1 MPPTLQRASSVVRLC
16 RPVYAKTPLAG
27 PAAVLD
33 DLSRYTRRTAIG
45 NERLLDITADKV
57 RFKTRVNRKAAAD
70 PTPRSSVTTLA
81 GTEFVSRLLQH
92 VVPSGFKR
100 IRHYG
105 LLAPSAK
112 AQRLATARAL
122 LGMPQANPATTEAV
136 REFMQRVAGIDI
148 TRCPHCGRGRWQVL
162 RYQVPP
168 SPQACGLRL
177 AAPAQAC
184 RGPPP

>member
-1 MPPTLQRASSVVRLC
+1 M
-16 RPVYAKTPLAG
+16 
-27 PAAVLD
+27 LD
-33 DLSRYTRRTAIG
+33 YLSRYICRTAIG

-57 RFKTRVNRKAAAD
+57 RFKTRVNRKATAAD

-112 AQRLATARAL
+112 AQRLAIAQAL

-162 RYQVPP
+162 RYQVPL
-168 SPQACGLRL
+168 SPPASGLGR